1 MIGNPLNRTSSI
13 IEQSG
18 RRKKLE
24 ISVKRRFYPD
34 HNTGLLVPIDCEPQD
49 ARIYS
54 GYKFEVVK
62 HDLHLAFAPSSK
74 RLPFLRITDPKSE
87 GSWALWFMG
96 FGDNIT
102 PSNPIAPMLVDK
114 GNNFVR
120 WRLDN
125 NSSLKLDIMGHMIRK
140 LIILDERPSW
150 NVLKFRI
157 ARGGASLIDGMAVG
171 QPERRLMAFRK
182 GGKLGIDNPLFWFTE
197 PNAYDSSGVL
207 NPDYTKPKYTLTPI
221 FTGVWELTIELD
233 TDWLDSAKYPVHID
247 PTIVLQPDPT
257 EGYDNYFADVSAGT
271 NHGATIF
278 LAFTYCRGSV
288 VYNSAQTLIKFD
300 LSSIPIGSTI
310 NTATLTFHR
319 YGGYYQPTANNIPVY
334 ILRLLKDWKEGSGP
348 HHTQTGESDE
358 TYYDKP
364 SMWNNYCAN
373 GLNSDYIDDGDA
385 PYIWTDIPSI
395 LELQLPKTIQGIISS
410 GNNYGFK
417 ISTINA
423 DGYDTGTYATYYL
436 PYSSDHSSVYERPS
450 LTIDYTEASRGMP
463 AKLGALA
470 GKNILNPLATG
481 TL

>member
-1 MIGNPLNRTSSI
+1 MYEIPINRTSSM

-49 ARIYS
+49 TRIYS

-102 PSNPIAPMLVDK
+102 PSNPIAPRLVDK

-157 ARGGASLIDGMAVG
+157 ARGGASLIDGMVVG
-171 QPERRLMAFRK
+171 QPEQRLMAFRK
-182 GGKLGIDNPLFWFTE
+182 GRKLGIDNPLFWFTE
-197 PNAYDSSGVL
+197 PNAWDSNTN
-207 NPDYTKPKYTLTPI
+207 NPNYTKPKYTLTPI
-221 FTGVWELTIELD
+221 STGLWELTIEID
-233 TDWLDSAKYPVHID
+233 SDWLDSAEYPVHID
-247 PTIVLQPDPT
+247 PTIVLQPDAT
-257 EGYDNYFADVSAGT
+257 EGLDARMLAVYPDSNYGTDIAVST
-271 NHGATIF
+271 YIYGANIQRTVI
-278 LAFTYCRGSV
+278 
-288 VYNSAQTLIKFD
+288 QFD
-300 LSSIPIGSTI
+300 LSSIPPGSTI
-310 NTATLTFHR
+310 NSAELYLTLFNGYGIYPHQVRAGRTLGNWDEMQVTWNDRLTGVAWTNPGGDYEGTYADEGSETYGDTSLETASLVQLWIDGTYPNYGYHLRDDDDVHRGVYYSSDYSTASARPRLTIN
-319 YGGYYQPTANNIPVY
+319 YT
-334 ILRLLKDWKEGSGP
+334 EGSG
-348 HHTQTGESDE
+348 
-358 TYYDKP
+358 
-364 SMWNNYCAN
+364 
-373 GLNSDYIDDGDA
+373 
-385 PYIWTDIPSI
+385 
-395 LELQLPKTIQGIISS
+395 GIFI
-410 GNNYGFK
+410 
-417 ISTINA
+417 
-423 DGYDTGTYATYYL
+423 
-436 PYSSDHSSVYERPS
+436 
-450 LTIDYTEASRGMP
+450 P

-481 TL
+481 K